1 MEIVTEKPYITVKE
15 VSHKCYDVFLDE
27 EIEEP
32 SKYRE
37 LISILFNADED
48 DEINLFI
55 NNVGGNVDSACSI
68 IEGLKTT
75 RAETA
80 AILIGQCH
88 SASSLI
94 MMYCKNIYVMD
105 NAYALIHTATSGS
118 FGTVGNIQKQ
128 AEFINYKISILME
141 EAYKGFLTNE
151 ELEKLHLGLEF
162 WFDADEIRKRMENRA
177 KVLSEEN
184 GEEDVEDGG
193 APEEQ
198 VSCSVSGCKCG
209 AGN

>member
-1 MEIVTEKPYITVKE
+1 MEITTEKPFITVKE
-15 VSHKCYDVFLDE
+15 VTNKCYDAYLDE
-27 EIEEP
+27 NLEDP
-32 SKYRE
+32 TKYRE

-55 NNVGGNVDSACSI
+55 NNGGGSVDVACSI
-68 IEGLKTT
+68 IEGLKAT

-80 AILIGQCH
+80 AILLGQCH

-94 MMYCKNIYVMD
+94 MMYCKNIYVTD
-105 NAYALIHTATSGS
+105 SAYMLVHTATGGS
-118 FGTVGNIQKQ
+118 FGTVVNSQKQ
-128 AEFINYKISILME
+128 AEFVNNKISRLMK
-141 EAYKGFLTNE
+141 EAYNGFLSE
-151 ELEKLHLGLEF
+151 EEFERLHLGLEF